1 MVTLCT
7 VRTIGRRLLRCW
19 AALIR
24 PLATATWWAVCQ
36 VWQAAWQPGW
46 LGPCVAP
53 AAIAPTAD
61 IRSVACLLSSRSST
75 AMAQAALGGLLPLA
89 GHRAAV
95 TLMCTAL
102 SGSGCAGGFGL
113 SRFRRGPP
121 FPRLAIPV
129 VTQWPWNLVQALAC
143 FYFEARGS

>member
-1 MVTLCT
+1 MPGVAGRLATGVAGA
-7 VRTIGRRLLRCW
+7 VRGSGGDRAGRRH
-19 AALIR
+19 
-24 PLATATWWAVCQ
+24 PL
-36 VWQAAWQPGW
+36 
-46 LGPCVAP
+46 
-53 AAIAPTAD
+53 
-61 IRSVACLLSSRSST
+61 RSVPPFVEVVDSY
-75 AMAQAALGGLLPLA
+75 MAQAALGGLLPLA

-95 TLMCTAL
+95 TLMCTAF

-143 FYFEARGS
+143 FAGAGLSWESVGLSSK

>member
-7 VRTIGRRLLRCW
+7 VRTIGRCLLRCW

-53 AAIAPTAD
+53 AAIAPAAD
-61 IRSVACLLSSRSST
+61 IRSVACPLSSRSST

-129 VTQWPWNLVQALAC
+129 VTQQ
-143 FYFEARGS
+143 FSAREP